1 MDKYKILAEKLE
13 KISRHIEEMDV
24 KGEKAAE
31 YLIRYKKGVD
41 ERIEYVRE
49 RRVRDSHGALMGL
62 IRGLSDWD
70 ELCADKELRQLAHDA
85 DVYYKKECYT
95 FDD

>member
-1 MDKYKILAEKLE
+1 MISEKKELKSKIVSIKEEKKELENEMKKLE
-13 KISRHIEEMDV
+13 DPDYIAK
-24 KGEKAAE
+24 
-31 YLIRYKKGVD
+31 
-41 ERIEYVRE
+41 YVRE
-49 RRVRDSHGALMGL
+49 RDIEDSHGALMGL

-85 DVYYKKECYT
+85 DMYYKKECYT

>member
-1 MDKYKILAEKLE
+1 MDKYEMLAEKLE

-31 YLIRYKKGVD
+31 YLTRYKKRVD
-41 ERIEYVRE
+41 AIAKYVRE
-49 RRVRDSHGALMGL
+49 RDIEDSHGALMGL

-85 DVYYKKECYT
+85 DMYYKKECYT